1 MEAEAK
7 EFGMKFILAV
17 ISYIV
22 AGIFTG
28 VGFHKLF
35 VYESHNIL
43 FEEAKNAYVEGDAYN
58 YIINANYATAYFTL
72 AILFTMI
79 GSTFL
84 IANFLTKRAEKE
96 GCDDDS
102 TADTH

>member
-1 MEAEAK
+1 
-7 EFGMKFILAV
+7 MKFILAV
-17 ISYIV
+17 VSYI
-22 AGIFTG
+22 AAAIFTG

-35 VYESHNIL
+35 VYESNDSL
-43 FEEAKNAYVEGDAYN
+43 FGEGKNAYVGADAYN

-84 IANFLTKRAEKE
+84 IANYLTKRAEKE
-96 GCDDDS
+96 GCDDGS
-102 TADTH
+102 TADTN